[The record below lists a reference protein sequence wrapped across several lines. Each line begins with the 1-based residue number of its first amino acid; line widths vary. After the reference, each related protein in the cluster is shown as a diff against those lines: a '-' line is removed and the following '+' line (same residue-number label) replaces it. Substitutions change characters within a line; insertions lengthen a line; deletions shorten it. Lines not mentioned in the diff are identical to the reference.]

1 LRYKAIASQRRWGV
15 SERGGGIAVLGN
27 DELINQRWH
36 DLPVRQRD
44 ETARFSGRGRMS
56 YRFNI
61 LSASTSSSIFRNCS
75 NHQLGSTSHVI
86 ALSVIVLHP
95 AMRELM
101 RKCCEG
107 GGDPPIRSLSRESRC
122 VASTHIEGRI
132 DRGGRLVVT
141 ASVICSVPSLGDE
154 FDDRP
159 ADRPF
164 VHASQRSVGNPAGNP
179 VRNPGAS
186 HKWETHIRGPFTP
199 R

>member
-1 LRYKAIASQRRWGV
+1 
-15 SERGGGIAVLGN
+15 
-27 DELINQRWH
+27 
-36 DLPVRQRD
+36 
-44 ETARFSGRGRMS
+44 MS

-141 ASVICSVPSLGDE
+141 ASVICSVPSLGDDHSMTDQLTDHCPCE
-154 FDDRP
+154 SAICGESSWESRQESWG
-159 ADRPF
+159 
-164 VHASQRSVGNPAGNP
+164 VTSG
-179 VRNPGAS
+179 S
-186 HKWETHIRGPFTP
+186 HTFKDLSRRAKSMHPDSYPDISGSCREPYRGTS
-199 R
+199 